1 MKENILFE
9 SAEMA
14 ATALMAALASLAI
27 YIYNQEFRTTRI
39 SSLTLVRTRNSCK
52 VKVQQLK
59 ENLLIL

>member
-14 ATALMAALASLAI
+14 GTALMAALASLP
-27 YIYNQEFRTTRI
+27 IYNQEFRTTRI
-39 SSLTLVRTRNSCK
+39 SSLTLVKTRNSCK
-52 VKVQQLK
+52 VRVQQLK